1 MEAWLPAAE
10 TGAESLW
17 QALADQGW
25 SAVPYPEALVRVAGA
40 RPRPR
45 THYSGMAMIQSDSAR
60 FALRWFLAAP
70 LQEKADRL
78 GQLILQPRRM
88 LLWMAAHLRLPLPR
102 RP

>member
-1 MEAWLPAAE
+1 
-10 TGAESLW
+10 
-17 QALADQGW
+17 
-25 SAVPYPEALVRVAGA
+25 
-40 RPRPR
+40 
-45 THYSGMAMIQSDSAR
+45 MAMIQSDSAR